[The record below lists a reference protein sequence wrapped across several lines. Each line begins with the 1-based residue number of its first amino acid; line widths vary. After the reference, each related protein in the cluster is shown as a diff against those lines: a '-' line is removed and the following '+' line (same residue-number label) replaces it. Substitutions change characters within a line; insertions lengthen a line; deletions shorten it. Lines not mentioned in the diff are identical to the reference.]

1 MMSQTVQEIL
11 EQIQKLPDEDRL
23 ALEEQLAQWEETK
36 STLGEKDQSRY
47 PLRGSVI
54 RYERPTEPAA
64 EDKWEASR

>member
-1 MMSQTVQEIL
+1 MSQTIQEIL

-36 STLGEKDQSRY
+36 STFSDKNQSRY

-54 RYERPTEPAA
+54 RFERPTEPVA
-64 EDKWEASR
+64 EDEWEASR